1 MQLKLEL
8 VLELDLDLEL
18 ELELQEQEQELEL
31 ELELVLELDLF
42 SLEQLVKELGLLEQ
56 ELLALELL
64 ELELE
69 QGLEPKLEGL
79 QIELVQIYDFL
90 IFCISMRHVILKVP
104 KRSLPGHKPH
114 VFGQR
119 LEIESDHPGFLTS
132 EQPCFTFH

>member
-1 MQLKLEL
+1 MKFHVNILNTYSSHT
-8 VLELDLDLEL
+8 
-18 ELELQEQEQELEL
+18 QEHLCI
-31 ELELVLELDLF
+31 
-42 SLEQLVKELGLLEQ
+42 
-56 ELLALELL
+56 L

-69 QGLEPKLEGL
+69 QGLEPKPEGL